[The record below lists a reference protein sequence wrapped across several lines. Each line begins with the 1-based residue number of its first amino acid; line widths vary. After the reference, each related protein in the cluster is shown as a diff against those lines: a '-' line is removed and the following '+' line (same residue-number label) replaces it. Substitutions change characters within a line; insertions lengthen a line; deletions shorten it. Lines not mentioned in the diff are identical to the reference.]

1 MQSEL
6 KPCAHCG
13 GAAECDSRQA
23 FRSMSSGKIRNRFA
37 IYCTS
42 CNADMG
48 FCYDDIESCNHDAA
62 VDQTTAAWNTRAS
75 DAEITRLTEALR
87 LQMEAKHEEAEEAKL
102 WFSKAQEWKEAL
114 RAAEEREKGLREAV
128 DRLRNGYA
136 DAVSGYRYIL
146 TQHGRLEGV
155 GFDRVMDH
163 YHDWVAMPERE
174 GLLAGSH
181 TLAGAKP

>member
-1 MQSEL
+1 MEAVMQSEL
-6 KPCAHCG
+6 KPCPFCG
-13 GAAECDSRQA
+13 GEARLWSVIMPFDADCDSITVQCA
-23 FRSMSSGKIRNRFA
+23 DCDA
-37 IYCTS
+37 IG
-42 CNADMG
+42 ADVL
-48 FCYDDIESCNHDAA
+48 
-62 VDQTTAAWNTRAS
+62 VDQDVHSQSDLAALEVEAITAWNARAS
-75 DAEITRLTEALR
+75 AAEITRLTEA
-87 LQMEAKHEEAEEAKL
+87 QPAPP
-102 WFSKAQEWKEAL
+102 Q
-114 RAAEEREKGLREAV
+114 RAGLLLEAV